1 MKIVVDIAVRMISGK
16 TGNVLPATYI
26 CSLRENK
33 VNDSHTE
40 GCYMNLLEGYLFL
53 DSFFLLI

>member
-40 GCYMNLLEGYLFL
+40 GCYMNLLEGYFVP
-53 DSFFLLI
+53 